1 MFVSNNSLVSAKNY
15 FSQRLGN
22 LYDEREL
29 NQIFRTLVMK
39 RFGWNSADWLLKKD
53 ARLSESD
60 LLYVRSVVKRLQENE
75 PFQYVLGSVEFYGLE
90 LNIRPGALI
99 PRPETEELVDWAV
112 KSYRGGIVLDICS
125 GSGCMALGFQSKF
138 KEADVKGF
146 EISDEALKIS
156 LENKEKTGF
165 STQFQKVDVL
175 QNWPIEDCSV
185 SVIMSN
191 PPYISAEETETMK
204 QNVLAYEPHL
214 ALFVYNDDVLLFY
227 KEIAKQ
233 ATQKLISGGQLFFE
247 IHEEKGKEV
256 IELLQKLNYTE
267 IELRQ
272 DLQGKSRMIR
282 AVKIY

>member
-1 MFVSNNSLVSAKNY
+1 MFVSDNSLVSAKNY

-60 LLYVRSVVKRLQENE
+60 LLYVRSAVKRLQENE

-125 GSGCMALGFQSKF
+125 GSGCMALGFQYKF
-138 KEADVKGF
+138 KEADVIGF

-185 SVIMSN
+185 SLIMSN
-191 PPYISAEETETMK
+191 PPYISAEESETMK

-282 AVKIY
+282 AVNP